1 MNRRDFLSL
10 IGTALTGT
18 PFFAHAQQTTK
29 VYRIATVSVAVS
41 VSEMSE
47 TGAEHYRA
55 FLGELRR
62 LGYVEGENLVVERF
76 SAEGHP
82 ERFRE
87 IVGEVV
93 RRSPDAVL
101 AISGPGL
108 LSEFKAQTATI
119 PIVGHS
125 ADPVGLGIV
134 QSLARPGGNITGVST
149 DGGPEIWGKS
159 LGLLKEAIP
168 KLSRVGLLVMR
179 GEKSVAAV
187 LKEAAD
193 KIGIAIV
200 GPPLDEPID
209 ETAYRGAFAEMVREG
224 AEAIYVAPG
233 TGAFFAHRQLIVEL
247 LEKQGVP
254 AIYPFSA
261 YVEIGGLMAYVAD
274 VPDVFSHAANQI
286 DQILKGTK
294 PGDIPFYQARKFDLF
309 INLKTAKTLGLEMPS
324 SLLAQADE
332 VIE

>member
-1 MNRRDFLSL
+1 
-10 IGTALTGT
+10 
-18 PFFAHAQQTTK
+18 
-29 VYRIATVSVAVS
+29 
-41 VSEMSE
+41 
-47 TGAEHYRA
+47 
-55 FLGELRR
+55 
-62 LGYVEGENLVVERF
+62 
-76 SAEGHP
+76 
-82 ERFRE
+82 
-87 IVGEVV
+87 
-93 RRSPDAVL
+93 
-101 AISGPGL
+101 L
-108 LSEFKAQTATI
+108 LSEFKAQTAAI

-168 KLSRVGLLVMR
+168 KLSRVGFLVMQ
-179 GEKSVAAV
+179 GESIATV

-200 GPPLDEPID
+200 GSPLDEPVD

-233 TGAFFAHRQLIVEL
+233 TGAFFAHRQLIVGL
-247 LEKQGVP
+247 LEKEGLP

-274 VPDVFSHAANQI
+274 VPDVFLHAAHQI

-309 INLKTAKTLGLEMPS
+309 INLKTAKALGLEMPN